1 MLMRQEAL
9 DEVQSHGRTFV
20 DYLIAAVLKGEPSR
34 WQDFVVSGV
43 SDIDDARSIDL
54 LPSDTH
60 LTLFEREVSKGD
72 HEASLRRTVGEL
84 LREARGLYDLVL
96 VDSAPGLS
104 VLTESWL
111 READF
116 YLSPTR
122 PDYISTRG
130 LKFLRDFQKRDA
142 HMGFAEC
149 LGVVINMKENLSR
162 EDADYENWLRQDA
175 DNRCFQ
181 QALLRVAPL
190 QAATRFAE
198 RTRSYW
204 AKYPGQTAESLR
216 NAHCRGD
223 GPTCGGAAAGQA
235 DQAQIAL
242 GCVAGRLELIEGG
255 WAASHICS
263 VRDCR
268 VPSST
273 PLRLDVARE
282 VVENGLPPLALLLDR
297 VRSLT
302 IEGDADPDTIR
313 DSSKLDPSCA
323 IAEGVF
329 NQPVLYDL
337 RIGSGEIEA
346 HAAIFCLHARGEC
359 AADPQVDRGSGRV
372 PVVGR
377 GIPLFDVL
385 RRRIGAPNL
394 LDGCSDGRLDSDLH
408 RMPLAWLSSWPGP
421 MSVLERLVFPYIRG
435 H

>member
-1 MLMRQEAL
+1 MRNTITVMNAKGGVGKSTLVLALAETLANDHGRRILVIDADAQASISHMLMRQETL

-72 HEASLRRTVGEL
+72 REASLRRTVGEL

-130 LKFLRDFQKRDA
+130 LKFLRDFQQRDA

-149 LGVVINMKENLSR
+149 LGVVINMKESLSR
-162 EDADYENWLRQDA
+162 EDAEYENWLRQDA

-216 NAHCRGD
+216 QLTAEVMSRL
-223 GPTCGGAAAGQA
+223 AAAQQQA
-235 DQAQIAL
+235 KQ
-242 GCVAGRLELIEGG
+242 
-255 WAASHICS
+255 
-263 VRDCR
+263 
-268 VPSST
+268 T
-273 PLRLDVARE
+273 
-282 VVENGLPPLALLLDR
+282 
-297 VRSLT
+297 
-302 IEGDADPDTIR
+302 
-313 DSSKLDPSCA
+313 K
-323 IAEGVF
+323 
-329 NQPVLYDL
+329 
-337 RIGSGEIEA
+337 
-346 HAAIFCLHARGEC
+346 
-359 AADPQVDRGSGRV
+359 
-372 PVVGR
+372 
-377 GIPLFDVL
+377 
-385 RRRIGAPNL
+385 RR
-394 LDGCSDGRLDSDLH
+394 
-408 RMPLAWLSSWPGP
+408 
-421 MSVLERLVFPYIRG
+421 
-435 H
+435 

>member
-1 MLMRQEAL
+1 MRNTITVMNAKGGVGKSTLVLALAETLANDHGRRILVIDADAQASISHMLMRQEAL
-9 DEVQSHGRTFV
+9 DSAQSGGRTFV
-20 DYLIAAVLKGEPSR
+20 DHLIAAVLKQEPSR

-43 SDIDDARSIDL
+43 SDVDDARSIDL

-72 HEASLRRTVGEL
+72 REASLRRTVGEL

-130 LKFLRDFQKRDA
+130 LKFLRDFQQRDA

-149 LGVVINMKENLSR
+149 LGVVINMKESLSR
-162 EDADYENWLRQDA
+162 EDAEYENWLRQDA

-216 NAHCRGD
+216 QLTAEVMSRL
-223 GPTCGGAAAGQA
+223 AAAQQQA
-235 DQAQIAL
+235 KQ
-242 GCVAGRLELIEGG
+242 
-255 WAASHICS
+255 
-263 VRDCR
+263 
-268 VPSST
+268 T
-273 PLRLDVARE
+273 
-282 VVENGLPPLALLLDR
+282 
-297 VRSLT
+297 
-302 IEGDADPDTIR
+302 
-313 DSSKLDPSCA
+313 K
-323 IAEGVF
+323 
-329 NQPVLYDL
+329 
-337 RIGSGEIEA
+337 
-346 HAAIFCLHARGEC
+346 
-359 AADPQVDRGSGRV
+359 
-372 PVVGR
+372 
-377 GIPLFDVL
+377 
-385 RRRIGAPNL
+385 RR
-394 LDGCSDGRLDSDLH
+394 
-408 RMPLAWLSSWPGP
+408 
-421 MSVLERLVFPYIRG
+421 
-435 H
+435 